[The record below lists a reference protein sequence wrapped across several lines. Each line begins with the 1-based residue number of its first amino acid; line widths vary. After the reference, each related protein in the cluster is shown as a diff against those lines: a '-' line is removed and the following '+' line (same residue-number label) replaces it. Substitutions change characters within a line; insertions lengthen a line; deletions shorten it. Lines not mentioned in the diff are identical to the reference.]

1 MISLSIYKLTNL
13 ELISLDIVDIVI
25 NLNMVL

>member
-1 MISLSIYKLTNL
+1 MISLSIYMLTNL